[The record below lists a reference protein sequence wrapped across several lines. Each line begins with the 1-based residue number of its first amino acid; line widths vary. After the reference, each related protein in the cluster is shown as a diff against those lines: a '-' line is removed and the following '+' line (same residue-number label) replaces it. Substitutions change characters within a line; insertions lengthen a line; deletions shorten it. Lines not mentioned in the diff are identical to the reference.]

1 MHPDVAKVF
10 PPRFDGLAEFWF
22 DSAEDAVNVLN
33 DLSTNAHVLA
43 AAEKLIDGDKGVAW
57 LAEVKPWKPE
67 TGGTGINFLAGGD
80 VAEGWPVDD
89 AQRYWPYKHPFLAR
103 TVPAMWER
111 LEAYTP
117 FPCTKVLSLD
127 PGN

>member
-10 PPRFDGLAEFWF
+10 PPRLYCLAEFWF
-22 DSAEDAVNVLN
+22 DSADDAVNVLN

-67 TGGTGINFLAGGD
+67 TGGTGIKFLAGGD
-80 VAEGWPVDD
+80 VAEGWTRSEERRVGKEC
-89 AQRYWPYKHPFLAR
+89 ASTCRSRWSPYHKKK
-103 TVPAMWER
+103 TN
-111 LEAYTP
+111 
-117 FPCTKVLSLD
+117 K
-127 PGN
+127 